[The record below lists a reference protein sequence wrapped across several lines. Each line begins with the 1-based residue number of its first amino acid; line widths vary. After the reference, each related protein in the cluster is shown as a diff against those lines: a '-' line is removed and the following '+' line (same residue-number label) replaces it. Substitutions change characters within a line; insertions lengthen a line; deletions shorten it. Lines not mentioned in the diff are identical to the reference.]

1 MEEKKLDFKTILG
14 FGLIFV
20 LLIWVMYNNRP
31 TEEELA
37 KQKAEKEQIDSE
49 KQQATSALQNERN
62 TLTLPTDS
70 LSRANYA
77 ASLGAFAY
85 SANLPTAEQG
95 QTILENEDVKI
106 LVSNKGGQITEVLL
120 KNYKTYDNQPVYL
133 VKEDNALFSLQFTT
147 STNHSLQTEN
157 MFFEPS
163 LTQEQ
168 GKKVLSMK
176 LKSSE
181 NQYLEYIYELK
192 DTGFLIDFS
201 VRSQGLANLINT
213 TKPIALDWQM
223 TTRRMDKSVT
233 YENRYTQLTALYQ
246 DDKVERMSEGSDDDA
261 QEKEIRWV
269 AFKQHLFSSMLIS
282 EKPFASGAF
291 TSKNLVK
298 DEGTEVKFTKNYKA
312 SLPIEAVGGELSESL
327 HFYFGPSDYNLLRK
341 YDKELGGK
349 FDLAELI
356 PLGWGIFGWL
366 NKWLFIPLFSFLSN
380 YFSIGVCIILMTVIV
395 RIVLSPIVYKSY
407 VSQAKMKVLR
417 PEINEINEKYK
428 EPMKRQQETMS
439 LYRKAGVNPL
449 SGCIPALLQLPV
461 FLALFNFFPTEFGLR
476 QKSFLWADDLSS
488 YDAILQ
494 LPFSIPFY
502 GNHVSLFPILASI
515 AILIYSMMTM
525 SQSMQQQQP
534 GMPNMKF
541 LIYLSPVMMLFF
553 FNNYA
558 SGLSLYYFVSNLLT
572 IFIMLAIKYWIIDE
586 DKIHARIQENKKK
599 PKKESN
605 FQRRMREMME
615 QAEAQQKARQNM
627 KK

>member
-37 KQKAEKEQIDSE
+37 KQKAEKEQIASE

-77 ASLGAFAY
+77 SSLGAFAY
-85 SANLPTAEQG
+85 SATLPTAEQG

-201 VRSQGLANLINT
+201 VRSQGLANVINT

-291 TSKNLVK
+291 TSKNWVK

-428 EPMKRQQETMS
+428 EPMKRQQETMN